1 MGTFKSA
8 EEFLRLH
15 SPVRPVLGLRPH
27 AARRAARWFQ
37 HHFPGKTLYAV
48 KANPMPIIIDALYK
62 EGIRDFDVTSMPEVE
77 QMAAFPQVTLYF
89 MNPVKSRAT
98 IAKAYY
104 EYGVRIFALDC
115 RAELEKISE
124 ATGAARDLTLFVR
137 IACEG
142 RGSRIPLARKFG
154 ADPDEVVDL
163 LLAARSSA
171 EWLGVSFH
179 VGSQAMEPCRYRE
192 AMHHID
198 ALIVESG
205 VLPDIIDV
213 GGGFPSAYTNLSPPP
228 LGHYVS
234 EIKGCFDSMNVFETC
249 ELICE
254 PGRALVAEASSVIAR
269 VELRRGGAL
278 YLNDGAFGSLF
289 DAAHFG
295 FVYPVVLL
303 PQAPRSTGAL
313 KPFLFYG
320 PTCDSFDLMPGPFY
334 LPGCVREGDFIE
346 IGQLGAYGHV
356 LGTRFNG
363 HGLYD
368 EVILRDEPM
377 MTMYGGLDGRE
388 DVECVAGSESC

>member
-8 EEFLRLH
+8 EEFLRFH
-15 SPVRPVLGLRPH
+15 SPDRPVLGLRPH

-37 HHFPGKTLYAV
+37 RHFPGKTLYAV
-48 KANPMPIIIDALYK
+48 KANPAPIIIDALYE
-62 EGIRDFDVTSMPEVE
+62 EGICDFDVTSMTEIE
-77 QMAAFPQVTLYF
+77 QMAAYAEATLYF
-89 MNPVKSRAT
+89 MNPVKSRAA
-98 IAKAYY
+98 ISKAYY

-115 RAELEKISE
+115 CEELEKISE
-124 ATGAARDLTLFVR
+124 ATDAARDLTLFVR

-154 ADPDEVVDL
+154 AGPDEVVDL
-163 LLAARSSA
+163 FLAARGSA
-171 EWLGVSFH
+171 ERLGVSFH
-179 VGSQAMEPCRYRE
+179 VGSQAMEPRRYSE

-205 VLPDIIDV
+205 VLPDVIDV
-213 GGGFPSAYTNLSPPP
+213 GGGFPSAYANLSTPP
-228 LGHYVS
+228 LDHYVS
-234 EIKGCFDSMNVFETC
+234 EIKCCFDSMNVVETC

-269 VELRRGGAL
+269 VELRRGSAL

-295 FVYPVVLL
+295 FVYPVTLL
-303 PQAPRSTGAL
+303 PQAPRSAGAL
-313 KPFLFYG
+313 EPFLFYG
-320 PTCDSFDLMPGPFY
+320 PTCDSFDHMPGPFY
-334 LPGCVREGDFIE
+334 LPGCVREGDYIE

-368 EVILRDEPM
+368 EVIFRDAPM
-377 MTMYGGLDGRE
+377 MTMYGGLDDSE
-388 DVECVAGSESC
+388 DVECVAGSESR

>member
-8 EEFLRLH
+8 EEFLRFQ
-15 SPVRPVLGLRPH
+15 SPDRPVLGVRPH

-37 HHFPGKTLYAV
+37 RHFPGKTLYAV
-48 KANPMPIIIDALYK
+48 KANPMPIMIDALYE
-62 EGIRDFDVTSMPEVE
+62 EGIRNFDVTSMPEVE
-77 QMAAFPQVTLYF
+77 QMAAYPQATLYF

-98 IAKAYY
+98 ISRAYY
-104 EYGVRIFALDC
+104 DYGVRIFALDC
-115 RAELEKISE
+115 RDELEKIAE

-142 RGSRIPLARKFG
+142 RGSRIPLGRKFG
-154 ADPDEVVDL
+154 ACPDEVVDL
-163 LLAARSSA
+163 LLAARSSSKR
-171 EWLGVSFH
+171 LGVSFH
-179 VGSQAMEPCRYRE
+179 VGSQAMEPRRYRD

-198 ALIVESG
+198 TLIVESG

-228 LGHYVS
+228 LDRYIS
-234 EIKGCFDSMNVFETC
+234 EIKGCFDSMNVVETC

-254 PGRALVAEASSVIAR
+254 PGRALVAEASSVIVR

-295 FVYPVVLL
+295 FVYPVTLL
-303 PQAPRSTGAL
+303 PQAPRSTGAPE
-313 KPFLFYG
+313 PFLFYG
-320 PTCDSFDLMPGPFY
+320 PTCDSFDHMPGPFF

-363 HGLYD
+363 YGLYE

-377 MTMYGGLDGRE
+377 MTMYDDSDDSGDA
-388 DVECVAGSESC
+388 ECVAGSESR